1 MAKEKNGVKSM
12 EERLQGLDLVD
23 LLSERHILLRKIIE
37 DTWNSNHD
45 IYISN
50 SEWFIMAKTYK
61 KQPTIASIS
70 KNVNITRQATHKFVK
85 SLEQKGLVEVGP
97 VENNKKEKCLRLT
110 ELGERYHE
118 ENEKIRTELVRQ
130 IANTI
135 GTEKVKALETILKL
149 DWGVKPN

>member
-1 MAKEKNGVKSM
+1 M
-12 EERLQGLDLVD
+12 EERLQSLDLVD
-23 LLSERHILLRKIIE
+23 LLSERHILLRKLIE
-37 DTWNSNHD
+37 ERWNSKHD

-61 KQPTIASIS
+61 KRPTIASIS

-118 ENEKIRTELVRQ
+118 ENETIRTELVRQ
-130 IANTI
+130 IADSI
-135 GTEKVKALETILKL
+135 GDENVKALETILKL

>member
-1 MAKEKNGVKSM
+1 M

-37 DTWNSNHD
+37 DTWNSNHEL
-45 IYISN
+45 YISN
-50 SEWFIMAKTYK
+50 SEWFIMTKAYK

-97 VENNKKEKCLRLT
+97 VENNKKDKCLRLT
-110 ELGERYHE
+110 DFGEKCHE
-118 ENEKIRTELVRQ
+118 ENEAIRTKLVNQ

-135 GTEKVKALETILKL
+135 GTEKLKVLEEILKL
-149 DWGVKPN
+149 DWGIKTK

>member
-1 MAKEKNGVKSM
+1 M

-135 GTEKVKALETILKL
+135 GDEKVKALETILKL